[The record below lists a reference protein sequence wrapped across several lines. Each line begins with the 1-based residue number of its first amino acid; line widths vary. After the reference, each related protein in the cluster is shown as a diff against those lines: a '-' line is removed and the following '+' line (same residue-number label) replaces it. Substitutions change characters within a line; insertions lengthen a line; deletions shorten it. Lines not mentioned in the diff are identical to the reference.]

1 MVSSQQNSTA
11 AQYGG
16 ANAST
21 SVRPKTN
28 SAAEQQ
34 LYAQI
39 HAQLFPEKSIY
50 FSLAGIV
57 VPLMIFVPKFLISAM
72 VAGSDFG
79 VKLAHTT
86 TPILDIIINIVQ
98 IIMVIC
104 LCFSHNRHARV
115 SKRCYLTIGFYYA
128 SAYIFWMICFI
139 NYRVP
144 AIIVATKY
152 LLPCLAVYFYN
163 SDNPNKVAKC
173 IIIIFAILHLASGVL
188 NYIVDLQ
195 TFLSFFNL
203 SS

>member
-1 MVSSQQNSTA
+1 MVSPQQNSKV
-11 AQYGG
+11 AQHGTNVSTG
-16 ANAST
+16 AN
-21 SVRPKTN
+21 PKTN

-79 VKLAHTT
+79 IKLAYTT

-98 IIMVIC
+98 IVMIIC

-128 SAYIFWMICFI
+128 SAYIFWMFHFI
-139 NYRVP
+139 GYRVP
-144 AIIVATKY
+144 TLIVVIKY
-152 LLPCLAVYFYN
+152 LLPCLAVYFYAN
-163 SDNPNKVAKC
+163 DNPNKVAKY
-173 IIIIFAILHLASGVL
+173 IIIVFAILHLASGAL
-188 NYIVDLQ
+188 NYVVDLQ
-195 TFLSFFNL
+195 TILSFFNL
-203 SS
+203 AG